1 MHNHELKETARTLVS
16 KYASREL
23 QEGFKPEGL
32 HPYQDAAGN
41 LIYIRIRLKHP
52 DGKKWI
58 RPFHFDTEKQS
69 WLMGEPDFPGKKPL
83 YFLPQLTQQPE
94 AIVWIVEGE
103 LKTEKLSKLGFLV
116 TTSGSSSSANDTDWE
131 ILRDRQIII
140 WRDFDD
146 SGLQY
151 AHEVTKILTNLNCSL
166 QYVDVEKLNLS
177 KGDDVVDWLKNN
189 PNATQK
195 DVLALPLLNNLK
207 YTESKNTASASVE
220 LVRASDVVPE
230 PISWLWN
237 GWLAAGK
244 MHIFGGAPGTG
255 KTTISMALAAIISCG
270 GRWPDGSRA
279 TQGNVLVWS
288 GEDDYKDTLVPRL
301 KQAGADLSRVYFI
314 SAIRVGDEQRCF
326 DPALD
331 LEHLQQK
338 LAEIGN
344 VRLLI
349 IDPIVS
355 AILGDSHKNAEV
367 RRGLQPLA
375 DLAITMGCALLGITH
390 FSKGTAGRDPVERLT
405 GSLAFGALAR
415 IVFVAV
421 KQQKE
426 NENDQTV
433 RLFLRAKSNIG
444 KDNGG
449 FEYELEQA
457 ELNSHPGIVTS
468 YVLWGQSVSGSAQNL
483 LASAEANSKESML
496 SLAKS
501 FLSDLLSKGPLF
513 VEEIEDAVKG
523 NGYSPATI
531 KRAKQSLG
539 IESYK
544 ETGSLEGK
552 WFWKL
557 PNKFNPDLS
566 KKRFKDAEETQQN
579 NMNPFEQNDP
589 LQENDDFI
597 EIEL

>member
-1 MHNHELKETARTLVS
+1 MNNQELKEIARVLV
-16 KYASREL
+16 KQYASRES

-32 HPYQDAAGN
+32 HDYRDISGN
-41 LIYIRIRLKHP
+41 LIYLRIRLKHANG
-52 DGKKWI
+52 DKWI
-58 RPFHFDTEKQS
+58 RPFHFDTEKQD
-69 WLMGEPDFPGKKPL
+69 WLIGEPNFSNKKPL
-83 YFLPQLTQQPE
+83 YFLPHLTQQPH
-94 AIVWIVEGE
+94 AVVWVVEGE
-103 LKTEKLSKLGFLV
+103 LKAEKLSKLGFLA
-116 TTSGSSSSANDTDWE
+116 TTSGSSSSANDIDWE
-131 ILRDRQIII
+131 ILRGRQITI

-146 SGLQY
+146 AGLKY
-151 AHEVTKILTNLNCSL
+151 ALEVTKALAAMNCSIR
-166 QYVDVEKLNLS
+166 YVDVEQLNLPIR
-177 KGDDVVDWLKNN
+177 GDVVDWLKNH
-189 PNATQK
+189 PNATK
-195 DVLALPLLNNLK
+195 EDILALPLLGNLK
-207 YTESKNTASASVE
+207 DVESKNAASASVE

-230 PISWLWN
+230 PISWLWE
-237 GWLAAGK
+237 GWLAVGK

-255 KTTISMALAAIISCG
+255 KTTISMALAATISCG

-279 TQGNVLVWS
+279 DIGNVLIWS

-301 KQAGADLSRVYFI
+301 KQAGADLSRIYFI
-314 SAIRVGDEQRCF
+314 SAIRIGEEQRCF

-375 DLAITMGCALLGITH
+375 DLAMTMNFALLGITH

-415 IVFVAV
+415 VVFVAV

-426 NENDQTV
+426 NENDRTV

-468 YVLWGQSVSGSAQNL
+468 YVLWGNSVTGSAQDL
-483 LASAEANSKESML
+483 LASAESNSKESML

-501 FLSDLLSKGPLF
+501 FLSDLLSKGPML

-523 NGYSPATI
+523 NGYSSSTI
-531 KRAKQSLG
+531 KRAKQFLG
-539 IESYK
+539 IKSYK

-552 WFWKL
+552 WFWQL
-557 PNKFNPDLS
+557 PEELNPNS
-566 KKRFKDAEETQQN
+566 WKGFKVVEDAQQN
-579 NMNPFEQNDP
+579 NMSTFEQNDL

-597 EIEL
+597 EVEL